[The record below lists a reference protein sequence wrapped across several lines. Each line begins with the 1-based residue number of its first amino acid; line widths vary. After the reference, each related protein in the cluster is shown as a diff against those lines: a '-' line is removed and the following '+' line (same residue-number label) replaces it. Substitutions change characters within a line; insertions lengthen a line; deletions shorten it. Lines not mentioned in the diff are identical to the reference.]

1 MCRLLNIFLYLCS
14 VNKETVIDLE
24 EFDGLIPPTDK
35 SVMLDKFKELNLSD
49 DDIEIL
55 ITESIKNN
63 NDEKEIK

>member
-1 MCRLLNIFLYLCS
+1 M
-14 VNKETVIDLE
+14 NKETVIDLN

-49 DDIEIL
+49 DDIELL

>member
-35 SVMLDKFKELNLSD
+35 SVMLDKFNELNLSD